1 MPIRPIDMQVMMPKI
16 QKINENQKGIENRQV
31 NAAAD
36 QQSEN
41 AKKTDLKQ
49 KKVDRK
55 ETKDNPKVKAQEKKE
70 RNSKNQDKKKKGK
83 KSTKSNDDNNK
94 KKKDSFST
102 SKFDMK
108 I

>member
-16 QKINENQKGIENRQV
+16 QKINENQKGVENRQI

-41 AKKTDLKQ
+41 MKKTEIRK

-55 ETKDNPKVKAQEKKE
+55 DTKDNAKVKAKKSDDNGKKGGKGKE
-70 RNSKNQDKKKKGK
+70 RKKNLSDNKETTKG
-83 KSTKSNDDNNK
+83 
-94 KKKDSFST
+94 KKDSFST
-102 SKFDMK
+102 SKFDIK